1 MNNSMCAI
9 PWSSVCVFPDGN
21 ARPCCN
27 MHGFTLDK
35 SLGNVYTTELSDI
48 INHKNYRDM
57 RVDMMNGKLPD
68 VCMRCKISKTS
79 MREYVNRD
87 LMHFEDVQHAIEST
101 DAEGFV
107 DPEKF
112 KFKYWDFRF
121 SNICNFSCRMC
132 NATNSSAIQIERDGH
147 NRNVYSIEKN
157 FDTWEKIINENID
170 DLAVAYFTGGEPML
184 MKEHW
189 YILNK
194 LVELKRFDVILKY
207 TINCSTL
214 SYAGKNAI
222 DYWNLFDKKQIRITN
237 SIDDIG
243 QRLEYQRNRRQME
256 HYSRKSKNYQ

>member
-1 MNNSMCAI
+1 MI
-9 PWSSVCVFPDGN
+9 
-21 ARPCCN
+21 
-27 MHGFTLDK
+27 LD
-35 SLGNVYTTELSDI
+35 I
-48 INHKNYRDM
+48 
-57 RVDMMNGKLPD
+57 
-68 VCMRCKISKTS
+68 
-79 MREYVNRD
+79 
-87 LMHFEDVQHAIEST
+87 
-101 DAEGFV
+101 
-107 DPEKF
+107 
-112 KFKYWDFRF
+112 
-121 SNICNFSCRMC
+121 
-132 NATNSSAIQIERDGH
+132 SAIHYPYFAEQRQEERLEIRRLYYGGKEMKLTKFG
-147 NRNVYSIEKN
+147 VSVALIS
-157 FDTWEKIINENID
+157 
-170 DLAVAYFTGGEPML
+170 AVAYFAGGEPML